1 MGDDGILKQ
10 GLKMNQDKEVRTLT
24 NDAYKK
30 IKLMVLQ
37 QRVVPGQ
44 RLVYKDLCEMLGMS
58 RTPII
63 NALNRLEQENF
74 VASEAFRGFYVK
86 PIDVQEA
93 WDLFGVR
100 EALEAYAVEEA
111 IKRGDPADFET
122 LGRKIEAHATY
133 MPFNYSR
140 KKLLM
145 DAEIHV
151 QIAAMTK
158 NKVLET
164 QMRMNLEH
172 VYLRFRL
179 DHAVPDRM
187 LSAAD
192 EHAHLLE
199 KMKRKDLSGSV
210 EAIRRHV
217 QKARDFIISCLS
229 AEDEEGQF
237 YQV

>member
-1 MGDDGILKQ
+1 MS
-10 GLKMNQDKEVRTLT
+10 QDKEARTLT
-24 NDAYKK
+24 NEAYQK
-30 IKLMVLQ
+30 IKQMVLH
-37 QRVVPGQ
+37 QRVAPGQ
-44 RLVYKDLCEMLGMS
+44 RLVYKDLCEMLSMS

-111 IKRGDPADFET
+111 IRRAGPVDFEA
-122 LGRKIEAHATY
+122 LRQKVEDHATY
-133 MPFNYSR
+133 MPLNYNR

-145 DAEIHV
+145 DAEIHI
-151 QIAAMTK
+151 QIAAMAK

-179 DHAVPDRM
+179 DQMMPDRM
-187 LSAAD
+187 VSAAD
-192 EHAHLLE
+192 EHSHLLD
-199 KMKRKDLSGSV
+199 KMKRKDLLGSV
-210 EAIRRHV
+210 EIIRRHV

-229 AEDEEGQF
+229 TDYEEEHF
-237 YQV
+237 

>member
-1 MGDDGILKQ
+1 MS
-10 GLKMNQDKEVRTLT
+10 QDKEARTLT
-24 NDAYKK
+24 NEAYQK
-30 IKLMVLQ
+30 IKQMVLH
-37 QRVVPGQ
+37 QRVAPGQ
-44 RLVYKDLCEMLGMS
+44 RLVYKDLCEMLSMS

-111 IKRGDPADFET
+111 IRRAGPADFEA
-122 LGRKIEAHATY
+122 LRQKVEDHATY
-133 MPFNYSR
+133 MPLNYNR

-145 DAEIHV
+145 DAEIHI
-151 QIAAMTK
+151 QIAAMAK

-179 DHAVPDRM
+179 DQMMPDRM
-187 LSAAD
+187 VSAAD
-192 EHAHLLE
+192 EHSHLLD
-199 KMKRKDLSGSV
+199 KMKRKDLLGSV
-210 EAIRRHV
+210 EIIRRHV

-229 AEDEEGQF
+229 TDYEEEHF
-237 YQV
+237 SRA

>member
-1 MGDDGILKQ
+1 
-10 GLKMNQDKEVRTLT
+10 MNQDKEARTLT
-24 NDAYKK
+24 NEAYQK
-30 IKLMVLQ
+30 IKQMVLQ
-37 QRVVPGQ
+37 QRVAPGQ
-44 RLVYKDLCEMLGMS
+44 RLVYKDLCEMLSMS

-111 IKRGDPADFET
+111 IKRADPADFEA
-122 LGRKIEAHATY
+122 LRQKVEAHATY
-133 MPFNYSR
+133 MPLNYNR
-140 KKLLM
+140 KKLLL

-151 QIAAMTK
+151 QIAAMAK
-158 NKVLET
+158 NKALET

-179 DHAVPDRM
+179 DQMMPDRM
-187 LSAAD
+187 VSAAD
-192 EHAHLLE
+192 EHSHLLD
-199 KMKRKDLSGSV
+199 KMKRKDLLGSV
-210 EAIRRHV
+210 EIIRRHV

-229 AEDEEGQF
+229 SDYEEEHF
-237 YQV
+237 YRA

>member
-1 MGDDGILKQ
+1 
-10 GLKMNQDKEVRTLT
+10 MNQDKEVRTLT
-24 NDAYKK
+24 NEAYQK
-30 IKLMVLQ
+30 IKQMVVQ
-37 QRVVPGQ
+37 QRVAPGQ
-44 RLVYKDLCEMLGMS
+44 RLVYKDLSDMLSMS

-63 NALNRLEQENF
+63 NALNRLEQENL

-111 IKRGDPADFET
+111 IKRGDTADHEI
-122 LGRKIEAHATY
+122 LRQKVEAHATY
-133 MPFNYSR
+133 MPVNYNR
-140 KKLLM
+140 KKLLL
-145 DAEIHV
+145 DAEIHI

-158 NKVLET
+158 NKVLERH
-164 QMRMNLEH
+164 MRMNLEH

-187 LSAAD
+187 SSAAD
-192 EHAHLLE
+192 EHSHLLD
-199 KMKRKDLSGSV
+199 KMKKKDLLESV
-210 EAIRRHV
+210 EIIRRHV

-229 AEDEEGQF
+229 FDDEEDQF
-237 YQV
+237 YQA

>member
-1 MGDDGILKQ
+1 MTQ
-10 GLKMNQDKEVRTLT
+10 EKEARTLT
-24 NDAYKK
+24 NEAYQR
-30 IKLMVLQ
+30 IKQMVLQ
-37 QRVVPGQ
+37 QRVAPGQ
-44 RLVYKDLCEMLGMS
+44 RLVYKDLCDMFNMS

-74 VASEAFRGFYVK
+74 VASAAFRGFYVK

-111 IKRGDPADFET
+111 IKRAEPADFEA
-122 LGRKIEAHATY
+122 LRQKVESHATY
-133 MPFNYSR
+133 MPMNYNR

-145 DAEIHV
+145 DAEIHI
-151 QIAAMTK
+151 QIAGMAK

-164 QMRMNLEH
+164 QTRMNLEQ

-179 DHAVPDRM
+179 DQAVPDRM
-187 LSAAD
+187 ATAAD
-192 EHAHLLE
+192 EHFRLIRSME
-199 KMKRKDLSGSV
+199 KKDVIESV
-210 EAIRRHV
+210 EIIRRHV

-229 AEDEEGQF
+229 SDIEEGLL
-237 YQV
+237 YRA

>member
-1 MGDDGILKQ
+1 MS
-10 GLKMNQDKEVRTLT
+10 QDKEARTLT
-24 NDAYKK
+24 NEAYQK
-30 IKLMVLQ
+30 IKQMVLH
-37 QRVVPGQ
+37 QRVAPGQ
-44 RLVYKDLCEMLGMS
+44 RLVYKDLCEMLSMS

-111 IKRGDPADFET
+111 IRRAGPADFEA
-122 LGRKIEAHATY
+122 LRQKVEDHATY
-133 MPFNYSR
+133 MPLNYNR

-145 DAEIHV
+145 DAEIHI
-151 QIAAMTK
+151 QIAAMAK

-179 DHAVPDRM
+179 DQMMPDRM
-187 LSAAD
+187 VSAAD
-192 EHAHLLE
+192 EHSHLLD
-199 KMKRKDLSGSV
+199 KMKRKDLLGSV
-210 EAIRRHV
+210 EIIRRHV

-229 AEDEEGQF
+229 TDYEEEHF
-237 YQV
+237 

>member
-1 MGDDGILKQ
+1 
-10 GLKMNQDKEVRTLT
+10 
-24 NDAYKK
+24 
-30 IKLMVLQ
+30 
-37 QRVVPGQ
+37 
-44 RLVYKDLCEMLGMS
+44 
-58 RTPII
+58 
-63 NALNRLEQENF
+63 

-111 IKRGDPADFET
+111 IRRAGPADFEA
-122 LGRKIEAHATY
+122 LRQKVEDHATY
-133 MPFNYSR
+133 MPLNYNR

-145 DAEIHV
+145 DAEIHI
-151 QIAAMTK
+151 QIAAMAK

-179 DHAVPDRM
+179 DQMMPDRM
-187 LSAAD
+187 VSAAD
-192 EHAHLLE
+192 EHSHLLD
-199 KMKRKDLSGSV
+199 KMKRKDLLGSV
-210 EAIRRHV
+210 EIIRRHV

-229 AEDEEGQF
+229 TDYEEEHF
-237 YQV
+237 

>member
-1 MGDDGILKQ
+1 MAQ
-10 GLKMNQDKEVRTLT
+10 GQDRRMDQDKEAKTLT
-24 NDAYKK
+24 NEAHLK
-30 IKLMVLQ
+30 IKQMLLQ
-37 QRVVPGQ
+37 QRLAPGQ
-44 RLVYKDLCEMLGMS
+44 KLVYKDLCDMFDMS

-63 NALNRLEQENF
+63 NALNRLEQEGF
-74 VASEAFRGFYVK
+74 VVNEAFRGFYVK

-100 EALEAYAVEEA
+100 EALEAYAVEQA
-111 IKRGDPADFET
+111 IKRADAADHED
-122 LGRKIEAHATY
+122 LRQKVEAHATY
-133 MPFNYSR
+133 MPLNYNR
-140 KKLLM
+140 KKLLL
-145 DAEIHV
+145 DAEIHI

-158 NKVLET
+158 NKVLER

-187 LSAAD
+187 VSAAG
-192 EHAHLLE
+192 EHSQLLE
-199 KMKRKDLSGSV
+199 RMKKKDLLGSV
-210 EAIRRHV
+210 EIIRRHV

-229 AEDEEGQF
+229 DEDEEGQF